1 WLGRQALSLACELD
15 RTQMQRSLDEMGR
28 ALPLSEVALL
38 RQAGD
43 LSALVAPPAP
53 WEKGLAALDRLSS
66 TMADNL
72 RRYRLEWFVDP
83 HSGTVNRPGLQR
95 HESGR
100 GWHLERRLSF
110 SEAQALSDD
119 LPPEDKQVLSCL
131 AQ

>member
-1 WLGRQALSLACELD
+1 
-15 RTQMQRSLDEMGR
+15 
-28 ALPLSEVALL
+28 
-38 RQAGD
+38 
-43 LSALVAPPAP
+43 
-53 WEKGLAALDRLSS
+53 
-66 TMADNL
+66 TMAENL

-131 AQ
+131 AQWDENDPDLHLHVFEALINHPRVVDGTRGGASISVTRDECRVETTDEVAHLRIFVNPAGLGPGL